1 MRITFKASK
10 DKTENQIFFNDQFI
24 GSVRLNIFSQ
34 KWMLH
39 PNFKMFYN
47 VKDEGFYSSYE
58 AGKEMVGLYNFL
70 FPEVEEYENQE
81 SGIGLHDMLTFLK
94 TRI

>member
-24 GSVRLNIFSQ
+24 GSVRLNVFSQ

-39 PNFKMFYN
+39 PNFKMFHN
-47 VKDEGFYSSYE
+47 VKDKGFYSSYE
-58 AGKEMVGLYNFL
+58 AGKEMVGLYKFL
-70 FPEVEEYENQE
+70 FPEVEEHENQE
-81 SGIGLHDMLTFLK
+81 SGVGLHDMLTFLK